1 MINKFGMRNP
11 LQYGATQRPSA
22 VQFLTAANQPA
33 TGGAVDPLRLMQLRK
48 SVVEQQ
54 MRPQRTAAEQMM
66 AMPTRLKQTP
76 AVKPPSLGDRISGM
90 MPAAGTPQSAGLGAA
105 GAKMLQL
112 SGYSDRP
119 IAMSQI
125 LGEAAQAY
133 TTAKKETAAEQAAT
147 LQAQQELERQRKK
160 DALEAR
166 LTEARISEIQNKSP
180 DETSLIQNLRAAGID
195 PASERGQQIIV
206 DYLTKKGGGTDV
218 TVTMGSDDAMPLE
231 KANIKTVQMDVIKGA
246 RTEDMLADIEATF
259 RPEFQEIPTRI
270 SLEWS
275 EIKSKLGAGLDKDD
289 AELLRDYS
297 EYQQN
302 AIYAINQYIR
312 DITGAQ
318 MSVAEAQRL
327 ALALPQVGTGVFDG
341 DSPERFKSKLDNA
354 IRQVKRAQERANYF
368 LRKGIEPTFDY
379 KEREFSSEEGVAPE
393 LAGTRYDTDVAYKVY
408 GRSIDV
414 RSESD
419 MNWLKKKELE
429 NISKKY
435 ESPEYANLS
444 NDEKVRRIIQERD
457 ALFS

>member
-1 MINKFGMRNP
+1 MIDKFGMRNP
-11 LQYGATQRPSA
+11 LLYGNVNRPLATQ
-22 VQFLTAANQPA
+22 FLGLAGQAG
-33 TGGAVDPLRLMQLRK
+33 TGAPVSQGLMPLRQAVLQ
-48 SVVEQQ
+48 QQ
-54 MRPQRTAAEQMM
+54 MRPQRTAAQQMM
-66 AMPTRLKQTP
+66 ALPTRIQQQAPKAL
-76 AVKPPSLGDRISGM
+76 PSLGDRISGM
-90 MPAAGTPQSAGLGAA
+90 MPKAGTPQAAGLGAA

-133 TTAKKETAAEQAAT
+133 TTARKETAAEQVAT
-147 LQAQQELERQRKK
+147 LQAQQELERQRRK

-166 LTEARISEIQNKSP
+166 LTEARISEIMNKSP
-180 DETSLIQNLRAAGID
+180 DETSLLQNLRAAGID
-195 PASERGQQIIV
+195 PSSPEGKKIIV
-206 DYLTKKGGGTDV
+206 DYLTKGGGTDV
-218 TVTMGSDDAMPLE
+218 TVTMGSGDAMPLD

-275 EIKSKLGAGLDKDD
+275 EIKSKLGSDLTGDEAK
-289 AELLRDYS
+289 LLEDYS

-379 KEREFSSEEGVAPE
+379 KEGEFSSEEGVAPE

-435 ESPEYANLS
+435 ESPDYTNLS
-444 NDEKVRRIIQERD
+444 NDEKVSRIIQERD

>member
-1 MINKFGMRNP
+1 MIDGFGMRNP
-11 LQYGATQRPSA
+11 LQYGLTKRPSA
-22 VQFLTAANQPA
+22 TQFLQAANQPA
-33 TGGAVDPLRLMQLRK
+33 TGGAVDPLRLMQLRQ

-54 MRPQRTAAEQMM
+54 MRPQRTAAQQMM
-66 AMPTRLKQTP
+66 AMPTRMKQTP

-90 MPAAGTPQSAGLGAA
+90 MPAAGTPQAAGLGAA
-105 GAKMLQL
+105 GAKMLEL

-147 LQAQQELERQRKK
+147 LKAKQELERQRKK
-160 DALEAR
+160 DELEAR
-166 LTEARISEIQNKSP
+166 LTEARIFEIMNKSP
-180 DETSLIQNLRAAGID
+180 DETSLLQNLRAAGID

-218 TVTMGSDDAMPLE
+218 TVTMGSGDAMPLE

-275 EIKSKLGAGLDKDD
+275 EIKSKLGSDLTDD
-289 AELLRDYS
+289 EATLLRDYS

-318 MSVAEAQRL
+318 MSIAEAQRL

-435 ESPEYANLS
+435 EAPEYANLS
-444 NDEKVRRIIQERD
+444 SDEKVRRIIQERD

>member
-22 VQFLTAANQPA
+22 IQFLQAADQPA
-33 TGGAVDPLRLMQLRK
+33 TGGAIDPLRLMQLRK
-48 SVVEQQ
+48 SVIEQQ

-66 AMPTRLKQTP
+66 AMPTNVRTP
-76 AVKPPSLGDRISGM
+76 AVKTPSLGDRISGM
-90 MPAAGTPQSAGLGAA
+90 MPKAGTPQAAGLGAA

-147 LQAQQELERQRKK
+147 LAAKQELERQRKK

-166 LTEARISEIQNKSP
+166 LTEARISEIYNKSP
-180 DETSLIQNLRAAGID
+180 DETSLVKNLREAGID
-195 PASERGQQIIV
+195 PSSPEGKQIIV
-206 DYLTKKGGGTDV
+206 DYLTKGGGTDV
-218 TVTMGSDDAMPLE
+218 TVTMGSGDAIPLE

-275 EIKSKLGAGLDKDD
+275 EIKSKLGSDLTDD
-289 AELLRDYS
+289 EAKLLEDYS

-318 MSVAEAQRL
+318 MSIAEAQRL

-435 ESPEYANLS
+435 ESPDYANLS